1 MRAQKYTEVPH
12 TAETTQQSTE
22 PARHTLSVTATAFWV
37 VYPVVWTCVLCATV
51 SWFLGCVVPL
61 AAVTSGSME
70 PQTYRGDLLLVVGPD
85 FGGKVRV
92 GDIVLYRLP
101 HRPDTPIVHRVV
113 GSRRRRRSIVDV
125 DDSNATAM
133 RDHQS
138 VKPAATPWYRTK
150 GDNNGVDDAG
160 LVLPS
165 FPSGLVPHAALV
177 GAPLF
182 PMATGGLAVQQ
193 CRQCTLGDEGR
204 R

>member
-1 MRAQKYTEVPH
+1 MHAQKYTETPLV
-12 TAETTQQSTE
+12 AETTRRPTE
-22 PARHTLSVTATAFWV
+22 PARCTLSTAATVFWA
-37 VYPVVWTCVLCATV
+37 VYPVVWTCALCVAV
-51 SWFLGCVVPL
+51 SWFLGCTVPL

-113 GSRRRRRSIVDV
+113 DIVDV
-125 DDSNATAM
+125 DDSNATA
-133 RDHQS
+133 RGDRQNND
-138 VKPAATPWYRTK
+138 PAARRWYRTK
-150 GDNNGVDDAG
+150 GDNNDVDDTG

-182 PMATGGLAVQQ
+182 PVVADDPPMQQ
-193 CRQCTLGDEGR
+193 CWQRALC
-204 R
+204 

>member
-1 MRAQKYTEVPH
+1 MHAQKYTEAPH
-12 TAETTQQSTE
+12 TAETTRRPTDPTQ
-22 PARHTLSVTATAFWV
+22 HTLSVTTTAFWA
-37 VYPVVWTCVLCATV
+37 VYPVVWTCAMCAVV
-51 SWFLGCVVPL
+51 SWFLGCAVPL

-85 FGGKVRV
+85 FGDEVRV

-113 GSRRRRRSIVDV
+113 DIVV
-125 DDSNATAM
+125 ADDSNATA
-133 RDHQS
+133 RGGRQG
-138 VKPAATPWYRTK
+138 VEPAARRRYRTK
-150 GDNNGVDDAG
+150 GDNNDVDDTG

-182 PMATGGLAVQQ
+182 PIDADGSLPPPTTLYAAGLAV
-193 CRQCTLGDEGR
+193 CPA
-204 R
+204 